1 MDSRHHQRT
10 HTYVVRPSIGG
21 PPLLTTTVDRQA
33 RTITAI
39 MSDGDT
45 ITLDT
50 VTARAMW
57 MIIQEA
63 VYGERSLR
71 PDGPNLTLECD
82 RGTGRPITVRR
93 DT

>member
-1 MDSRHHQRT
+1 
-10 HTYVVRPSIGG
+10 
-21 PPLLTTTVDRQA
+21 
-33 RTITAI
+33 

>member
-1 MDSRHHQRT
+1 
-10 HTYVVRPSIGG
+10 
-21 PPLLTTTVDRQA
+21 
-33 RTITAI
+33 

-63 VYGERSLR
+63 VYGERSSR